1 MIPGQRGNGR
11 KLHLLAQSKPMPKT
25 INDFSLRL
33 PNYQLYGEDGQESWL
48 DWVHCELIADRSCL
62 HDWEIKPH
70 RHEMLCQL
78 LLITQGEAEV
88 MLDDQHLRLR
98 GPALVLVPPLVAHGF
113 SFSESTIG
121 HVVTIEEVQL
131 RQQLLPFQG
140 LPGALSKARAI
151 ELDAM
156 ASSDLEAATRLLRK
170 EFLSTDRWRMAAL
183 ASAVLGLALAA
194 ARLLQSSA
202 ATQPGQ
208 PSRSIGHLQRY
219 KALIEASFRQHPP
232 LAVLAKDIGITP
244 TQLNR
249 ICRGLLGH
257 SAQHV
262 LHQRLLLEAKR
273 ELTFTTLAVKR
284 IAAELGFADAAYFT
298 RFFQQRTAMTPSA
311 WRAQGLE
318 GKITLP

>member
-1 MIPGQRGNGR
+1 
-11 KLHLLAQSKPMPKT
+11 MPET
-25 INDFSLRL
+25 INDFSPRL

-48 DWVHCELIADRSCL
+48 DWVHCELIADRSRL

-194 ARLLQSSA
+194 ARLLHASA

-298 RFFQQRTAMTPSA
+298 RFFQHRTAMTPSA